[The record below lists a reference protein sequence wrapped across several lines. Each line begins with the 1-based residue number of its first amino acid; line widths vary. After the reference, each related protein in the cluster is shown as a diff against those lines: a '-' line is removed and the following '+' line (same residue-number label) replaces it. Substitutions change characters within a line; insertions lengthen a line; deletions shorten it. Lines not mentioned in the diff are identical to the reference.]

1 MGVKAIPEGY
11 HNVTPYLIVDD
22 AAEAIR
28 FYEKALGATE
38 IFRLPM
44 GDRIG
49 HAEIKIG
56 DSIVMLSDE
65 WPDMGKLG
73 PTARGGAT
81 SSMMVYVEDVDA
93 AYARAT
99 AAGATAERPPEDQFW
114 GDRMG
119 SLVDPFGHSWSL
131 ATRRGRRRGRDAAAD
146 GGVLQAGRAGG
157 IGRARKSPLPLG
169 ERGFGGGIPPRSG
182 ALWRWSCRARKKAS
196 RIAPAG
202 PF

>member
-11 HNVTPYLIVDD
+11 HHGTPYLIVDD

-73 PTARGGAT
+73 PKARGGAT
-81 SSMMVYVEDVDA
+81 SSMMLYVEDVDA

-131 ATRRGRRRGRDAAAD
+131 ATHVEDVAEDVMQRRMEAFSK
-146 GGVLQAGRAGG
+146 QA
-157 IGRARKSPLPLG
+157 
-169 ERGFGGGIPPRSG
+169 E
-182 ALWRWSCRARKKAS
+182 
-196 RIAPAG
+196 PAE
-202 PF
+202 

>member
-49 HAEIKIG
+49 HAEIRIG

-73 PTARGGAT
+73 PKARGGAT
-81 SSMMVYVEDVDA
+81 SSRMVYVEDVDA

-131 ATRRGRRRGRDAAAD
+131 ATHVEDVAEDEMQRRMEAFSK
-146 GGVLQAGRAGG
+146 QA
-157 IGRARKSPLPLG
+157 
-169 ERGFGGGIPPRSG
+169 E
-182 ALWRWSCRARKKAS
+182 
-196 RIAPAG
+196 PAE
-202 PF
+202 